1 MKNNRIKKRAAL
13 LSISVSFVLF
23 ILKIVFGFLTNSLS
37 IITSAVDSFL
47 DLSASTINYFSI
59 SHSVR
64 PADEEHKYGH
74 EKAEGIAGLV
84 QSLIIIISSI
94 YLIYESI
101 KRLGSETLL
110 TSLDKGIIVM
120 VISLVVSYFLSNY
133 LKKTATKTESI
144 ALHADSFHFRADLY
158 TNLTILIG
166 LIIVKLSGL
175 LYVDSIVTILISA
188 YIIYSAYMIIQNSL
202 DILMDKELP
211 EEMINL
217 IEITITRFSNNI
229 KGFHKLRTRNT
240 GSKKFIEFHLEV
252 NNELSFVESHD
263 LAEQLIKKLELE
275 IPNSEIIVHVDPFGH
290 PDYS

>member
-1 MKNNRIKKRAAL
+1 MKKERIKKRAAL
-13 LSISVSFVLF
+13 LSISVSFILF
-23 ILKIVFGFLTNSLS
+23 ILKIVFGIITNSLS

-47 DLSASTINYFSI
+47 DLSASIINFFSI
-59 SHSVR
+59 SQSVK

-74 EKAEGIAGLV
+74 EKAEGIAGLI
-84 QSLIIIISSI
+84 QSIIIIISSI
-94 YLIYESI
+94 YLVYESI
-101 KRLGSETLL
+101 ERLSSEKSLN
-110 TSLDKGIIVM
+110 SLDAGIIVM
-120 VISLVVSYFLSNY
+120 VVSLFASYFLSNY
-133 LKKTATKTESI
+133 LKKTAKRTESI

-158 TNLTILIG
+158 TNLTIIFG
-166 LIIVKLSGL
+166 LIVVKFTGFT
-175 LYVDSIVTILISA
+175 YVDSIVTILVSA
-188 YIIYSAYMIIQNSL
+188 YIIYSAYLIILNSL

-211 EEMINL
+211 DEKLKI
-217 IEITITRFSNNI
+217 IQDTITKFSSEI

-263 LAEQLIKKLELE
+263 LAERLIKKLENE